1 MGYVMKKWLEIVK
14 NVLIWGIVAFSVI
27 MIIFTLISVNA
38 LGRKDRSLFG
48 FKFFIVQSD
57 SMSATHFSAGDIVIT
72 KKINVSKLK
81 EGDVITFISQNSDNY
96 GATVTHKIR
105 KVITDKKGGVAF
117 VTYGTTTNTD
127 DAELVTEVIGKYIGH
142 ISYLGRFFVF
152 LKTTPGYVLFVL
164 SPFLLLIISK
174 GIKCIRIFKNYKK
187 EQIEEIK
194 KEYI

>member
-27 MIIFTLISVNA
+27 MIIFTLVSVNT
-38 LGRKDRSLFG
+38 LDRKDRSLFG

-72 KKINVSKLK
+72 KKINASKLK

-96 GATVTHKIR
+96 GETVTHKIR
-105 KVITDKKGGVAF
+105 KVITDKKGEVAF

-142 ISYLGRFFVF
+142 IPYLGRFFVF

-174 GIKCIRIFKNYKK
+174 EIKCIRIFKNYKK